1 MVGAVSSGETVSLAW
16 GTKYFIFHMRICR
29 YLVWV
34 CLKAF
39 FVFLNGIECDEVP
52 KDGNGL

>member
-1 MVGAVSSGETVSLAW
+1 
-16 GTKYFIFHMRICR
+16 MRICR